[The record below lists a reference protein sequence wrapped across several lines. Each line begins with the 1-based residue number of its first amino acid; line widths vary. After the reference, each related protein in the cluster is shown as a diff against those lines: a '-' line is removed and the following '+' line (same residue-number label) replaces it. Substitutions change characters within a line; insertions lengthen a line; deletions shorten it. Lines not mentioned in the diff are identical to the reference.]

1 MSIASRVRWCVVET
15 MLPCEVIRSTVPATR
30 PIEGYR
36 IVLVAIVIASA
47 ALMLFFVVVA
57 IAGNRAHDRQQVDL
71 ERRRSE
77 QAQSARGNTTRAS
90 DD

>member
-1 MSIASRVRWCVVET
+1 MRWCVVET
-15 MLPCEVIRSTVPATR
+15 MLPCEVIRSTAPATR

>member
-1 MSIASRVRWCVVET
+1 

-30 PIEGYR
+30 PIEGNR

>member
-1 MSIASRVRWCVVET
+1 MRWCVVET
-15 MLPCEVIRSTVPATR
+15 MLPCEGIRSTVPATR